1 MFPADALKA
10 REFNKSAV
18 QQSAIAFKLASALFQ
33 QFKTQEAAGN
43 NREIAGIVIALLVV
57 VFTVVVV
64 AVVTGYLAY
73 RHKGYVQCHDKK
85 QLIINAFYPKA
96 GHGLQTM
103 LC

>member
-18 QQSAIAFKLASALFQ
+18 QQTAIALASALYR

-43 NREIAGIVIALLVV
+43 NREIAGIVIALIVV

-85 QLIINAFYPKA
+85 AANN
-96 GHGLQTM
+96 
-103 LC
+103 